1 MLELLEQL
9 FRQVRYYSQSERF
22 DRSSVYAQSSKHTTM
37 KFDRDA
43 EDIIIRGL
51 EESGHGFE
59 VISEERPTFSTQQN
73 PTYRIIIDPIDGSEN
88 VTRGIMTA
96 GVSLAV
102 LPITEAVTPDQVI
115 WALVGELFSGTV
127 YVAQHGNGAFRN
139 SRRCQV
145 STTKSLK
152 SSMIGLNMDGRDQH
166 TIKALTTEEPYT
178 EKVRRTGSS
187 AIDSVYVA
195 SGTYDAFVDVGG
207 ALTGESFLAA
217 ASIVLEAGGIVSD
230 QEGKALRP
238 ITNLLEK
245 YSVVIASTKELH
257 REILNRIKP

>member
-9 FRQVRYYSQSERF
+9 FRQVRFYAQSERF
-22 DRSSVYAQSSKHTTM
+22 DRSSVYAESSKHTTM

-59 VISEERPTFSTQQN
+59 VFSEERPAFSTQQN
-73 PTYRIIIDPIDGSEN
+73 PAYRIIIDPIDGSEN
-88 VTRGIMTA
+88 VTKGIMTA

-102 LPITEAVTPDQVI
+102 LPITEAVTPDRVI
-115 WALVGELFSGTV
+115 WALVGELFSGAV
-127 YVAQHGNGAFRN
+127 YVAQQGNGAFRN
-139 SRRCQV
+139 GRRCQV
-145 STTKSLK
+145 STTKSIQ
-152 SSMIGLNMDGRDQH
+152 SGMIGLNMDGRDH
-166 TIKALTTEEPYT
+166 KVINTLIAEEPYI
-178 EKVRRTGSS
+178 EKVRRTGS
-187 AIDSVYVA
+187 AAMDSVYVA
-195 SGTYDAFVDVGG
+195 SGTYDAYIDIGG

-217 ASIVLEAGGIVSD
+217 ASIVLEAGGFVTD

-245 YSVVIASTKELH
+245 YSVVMAATKELH
-257 REILNRIKP
+257 QEIINRIKQ

>member
-9 FRQVRYYSQSERF
+9 FRQVRFYAQSERF
-22 DRSSVYAQSSKHTTM
+22 DRSSVYAKSSKHTTM

-59 VISEERPTFSTQQN
+59 VISEERPTFSTQQD
-73 PTYRIIIDPIDGSEN
+73 PAYRIIIDPIDGSEN

-102 LPITEAVTPDQVI
+102 LPITEAVTPDRVL

-127 YVAQHGNGAFRN
+127 YVAQQGDGAFRN
-139 SRRCQV
+139 GRRSQV
-145 STTKSLK
+145 STTKSIQ
-152 SSMIGLNMDGRDQH
+152 SSMIGLNMDGRDQRV
-166 TIKALTTEEPYT
+166 INLLVTEEPHMA
-178 EKVRRTGSS
+178 KVRRTGSA

-195 SGTYDAFVDVGG
+195 NGTYDAFIDIGG

-217 ASIVLEAGGIVSD
+217 ASIVVEAGGIVTD

-238 ITNLLEK
+238 ITNLQEK
-245 YSVVIASTKELH
+245 YSVVMAATKELH
-257 REILNRIKP
+257 QEIINRIT

>member
-22 DRSSVYAQSSKHTTM
+22 DHSSVYAKSSKHTTM

-59 VISEERPTFSTQQN
+59 VISEERPPFSTQQH
-73 PTYRIIIDPIDGSEN
+73 PGYRIIIDPIDGSEN

-102 LPITEAVTPDQVI
+102 LPITEAVTPDQVL

-139 SRRCQV
+139 GRRCQV
-145 STTKSLK
+145 STTKSIQ
-152 SSMIGLNMDGRDQH
+152 SSMIGLNMDGRNQQA
-166 TIKALTTEEPYT
+166 INALVTGEPRMAR
-178 EKVRRTGSS
+178 VRRTGSA

-195 SGTYDAFVDVGG
+195 SGAYDAFIDIGG

-217 ASIVLEAGGIVSD
+217 ASIALEAGGIVSD
-230 QEGKALRP
+230 QQGKALRP
-238 ITNLLEK
+238 ITNLQEK
-245 YSVVIASTKELH
+245 YSVVMAATKELH
-257 REILNRIKP
+257 QEIIDRIKQ